1 MKKSFLILSAVFL
14 GLTACSSTPK
24 NPVDATPGR
33 TADVEFLEANGP
45 LTLTFD
51 EKGNWLSIRSSAT
64 APLVNNAPE
73 GVEIAFKTATMRAK
87 RNLAEFMSNDV
98 KSTKSVQTIS
108 KSYLKNIAQVDSS
121 NESNTSGDDEDA
133 ASNSQ
138 ATKESRQKANTIAQ
152 KHPDAIVI
160 GSDQVAWREGAPDIF
175 ISKPLS
181 TEKAI
186 RQLQANSDKI
196 VYFSTA
202 LSVQQYATGFE
213 QTLVEHYKVKFRK
226 LSMAEIERYV
236 AVEQPLHCA
245 GSFKCESLGISLF
258 EQMIGQDQTT
268 LMGMPMIQLCQ
279 ILRQLNILV
288 P

>member
-1 MKKSFLILSAVFL
+1 MNTQIILA
-14 GLTACSSTPK
+14 SS
-24 NPVDATPGR
+24 
-33 TADVEFLEANGP
+33 
-45 LTLTFD
+45 
-51 EKGNWLSIRSSAT
+51 S
-64 APLVNNAPE
+64 
-73 GVEIAFKTATMRAK
+73 
-87 RNLAEFMSNDV
+87 
-98 KSTKSVQTIS
+98 QTR
-108 KSYLKNIAQVDSS
+108 KDLMDRLKIQYECVVPDI
-121 NESNTSGDDEDA
+121 NESPRGELHADDLARRLAFE
-133 ASNSQ
+133 
-138 ATKESRQKANTIAQ
+138 KANAIAQ
-152 KHPDAIVI
+152 KYPDAIVI

-175 ISKPLS
+175 IGKPLS

>member
-1 MKKSFLILSAVFL
+1 MNTQIILA
-14 GLTACSSTPK
+14 SSSQTRKDLMDRLKIQYDCVVPEIDES
-24 NPVDATPGR
+24 PRGELH
-33 TADVEFLEANGP
+33 ADDLAHR
-45 LTLTFD
+45 L
-51 EKGNWLSIRSSAT
+51 
-64 APLVNNAPE
+64 
-73 GVEIAFKTATMRAK
+73 AF
-87 RNLAEFMSNDV
+87 E
-98 KSTKSVQTIS
+98 
-108 KSYLKNIAQVDSS
+108 
-121 NESNTSGDDEDA
+121 
-133 ASNSQ
+133 
-138 ATKESRQKANTIAQ
+138 KANTIAQ
-152 KHPDAIVI
+152 KFPDAIVI

-175 ISKPLS
+175 IGKPLS
-181 TEKAI
+181 EDKAI

-202 LSVQQYATGFE
+202 LSVQQQSTGFE

-226 LSMAEIERYV
+226 LSLAEIERYV
-236 AVEQPLHCA
+236 AIDQPLHCA